1 MTPRERMLIAL
12 DRGIPDR
19 LPGTI
24 HQFQDYYLEKYLGG
38 MSDIEAFEKFGL
50 DAAIMC
56 WPLDRTVLAGPDWQ
70 VETKV
75 LNEKPNKLVQHTIT
89 TPQGQLSY
97 STEQIPETV
106 YVKEH
111 LVKKP
116 EDIYLIEKYMPI
128 PKLDIETVKNARER
142 LGDGGILR
150 GSVPYHQGGVWQDAC
165 ELFGTQDM
173 IMAGIDNPGWVH
185 EFMRILMEKKLR
197 FVEDQ
202 MKDAPYDLIENGGGA
217 ASSTV
222 ISPKFFE
229 EYTVKYDRK
238 VHDAL
243 HEKGYKVVYH
253 TCGGMIPICEMI
265 VQNGCDAS
273 ETLAPS
279 GVGGDVDNP
288 SVIKEKIGDKV
299 CLIGGLD
306 QFNILT
312 NGTADTIKKE
322 VFRLFEQA
330 GQGGGYMISAAD
342 HFFETPP
349 ENLQAYADAVKECVY

>member
-1 MTPRERMLIAL
+1 MTPRERMLTAL
-12 DRGIPDR
+12 DKKIPDR

-24 HQFQDYYLEKYLGG
+24 HQFQDYYLEKHLGG
-38 MSDIEAFEKFGL
+38 ISDIEAFERFGL

-56 WPLDRTVLAGPDWQ
+56 WPLDRAVLSGLEWQ

-75 LNEKPNKLVQHTIT
+75 LQEKPNKLLLHTIT

-97 STEQIPETV
+97 STEQTPQTV
-106 YVKEH
+106 YVKDH
-111 LVKKP
+111 LVKKS

-128 PKLDIETVKNARER
+128 PKLNIEKVKKTKER
-142 LGDGGILR
+142 LGDGGIIR
-150 GSVPYHQGGVWQDAC
+150 GTIPYHQGGVWQDAC
-165 ELFGTQDM
+165 ELFGTQNM
-173 IMAGIDNPGWVH
+173 IMAGIDDPDWVH
-185 EFMRILMEKKLR
+185 VFMNILMEKKLR
-197 FVEDQ
+197 FIEDEI
-202 MKDAPYDLIENGGGA
+202 KDAPYDLIENGGGA

-222 ISPKFFE
+222 ISPRFFE
-229 EYTVKYDRK
+229 EYTIKYDKK
-238 VHDAL
+238 VHNAL

-265 VQNGCDAS
+265 AQNGCDAS
-273 ETLAPS
+273 ETLSPS
-279 GVGGDVDNP
+279 GVGGDVDEP
-288 SVIKEKIGDKV
+288 SIIKEKIGNKV

-312 NGTADTIKKE
+312 NGSAEDIRNA
-322 VFRLFEQA
+322 VFRLFKQV

-349 ENLQAYADAVKECVY
+349 KNLKTYADAVKECVY